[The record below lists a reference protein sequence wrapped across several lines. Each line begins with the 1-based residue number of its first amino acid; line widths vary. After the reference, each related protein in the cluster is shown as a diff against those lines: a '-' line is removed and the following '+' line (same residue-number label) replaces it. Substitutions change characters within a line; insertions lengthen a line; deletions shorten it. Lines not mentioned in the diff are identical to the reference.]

1 MRKSLYK
8 HRVIIAFILIFFNIN
23 LFGQVINAT
32 ECGCDHIIAPADLY
46 VDGGLIGAGPGDVV
60 CIAAS
65 NKQYLGLKN
74 FHGTTAQPI
83 IFKNCGGQVVVGNT
97 DWYYAI
103 RLDKCTNFR
112 FTGTGSG
119 AYEYGFRVSQTP
131 VQIPAVSVGDMSN
144 HFELDHIEISSS
156 GFAGILAKTDPD
168 CSGAPNRGNFV
179 MSNISI
185 HDNLV
190 RNTNGEG
197 IYVGFP
203 HFRGV
208 PKACNGDT
216 IMVIPHEI
224 TGLKIFNN
232 TIDNTQREGLQVG
245 CAVSDVEIYQNYI
258 SNFGLANIKWQ
269 RSGVHLSTGT
279 SGKFFSNAIVTGTG
293 AGMWLNGHGNNQIF
307 NNLIVDSGEDGIMVY
322 DSIVVDGTPYNI
334 INNTIVNCAGYGM
347 RVYTERNTLINFSN
361 NIVTGWGSGYTSIP
375 GSAAITQDNNVA
387 EPNPASIKFEDL
399 AMGNFRLTAISPAV
413 DAGVDMSSMGVTKD
427 YEYVARFRGK
437 AFDAGAFESP
447 YERLMVGYFVYPNPV
462 YLSKIN
468 LPPSPNQA
476 MVSIQFVLADDSPQG
491 SLRVV
496 DTHGRVVA
504 IIAEGPFEKG
514 KEYNYT
520 YNGFFLN
527 PGMYFYILEAND
539 DVQVKKIIHIE

>member
-1 MRKSLYK
+1 MRKDLYN
-8 HRVIIAFILIFFNIN
+8 HGLITIFILVFFNIN
-23 LFGQVINAT
+23 LVGQVINTA
-32 ECGCDHIIAPADLY
+32 ECDCDHIIAPGDLY
-46 VDGGLIGAGPGDVV
+46 VDGSLIGAGPGDVV

-74 FHGTTAQPI
+74 FHGSATQPI

-97 DWYYAI
+97 DWYYGI
-103 RLDKCTNFR
+103 RIDNCTNFR

-168 CSGAPNRGNFV
+168 CSGNPNRGNFV

-203 HFRGV
+203 HYRGI

-216 IMVIPHEI
+216 IMVIPHEV
-224 TGLKIFNN
+224 TGLRIFNN
-232 TIDNTQREGLQVG
+232 SIDHTQREGLQVG
-245 CAVSDVEIYQNYI
+245 CAVSDVEIFQNTI
-258 SNFGLANIKWQ
+258 SNYGLANIKWQ

-279 SGKFFSNAIVTGTG
+279 SGKFFSNAIVTGSG

-307 NNLIVDSGEDGIMVY
+307 NNLIVNSGEDAFMVY
-322 DSIVVDGTPYNI
+322 DSIVVDGTAYNI
-334 INNTIVNCAGYGM
+334 INNTIVNCSGYGM
-347 RVYTERNTLINFSN
+347 KVYTERNTMLNFSN
-361 NIVTGWGSGYTSIP
+361 NIITGYGSGTTSFP
-375 GSAAITQDNNVA
+375 GSVAISQEGNVA
-387 EPNPASIKFEDL
+387 EPDPSNMRFEDI
-399 AMGNFRLTAISPAV
+399 ADGNFRLTAASPAV
-413 DAGVDMSSMGVTKD
+413 DAGSDMSVMGVNSD
-427 YEYVARFRGK
+427 FEYIARFRGK
-437 AFDAGAFESP
+437 AFDAGAYESP
-447 YERLMVGYFVYPNPV
+447 YERLMMGYFVYPNPV

-468 LPPSPNQA
+468 LPPSPNEA
-476 MVSIQFVLADDSPQG
+476 MVYITFVLPEYSAQG
-491 SLRVV
+491 SLRVY
-496 DTHGRVVA
+496 DPHGRVVA
-504 IIAEGPFEKG
+504 VIAEGPFEKE
-514 KEYNYT
+514 KEYKYS

-527 PGMYFYILEAND
+527 PGMYFYVLETND